1 MPRPSATK
9 AAAAAQQLSLFD
21 APAPAVVP
29 VPSAAPTETTPKPKS
44 NTKPT
49 APAAGPVLQLP
60 GLQLPYTLSRSRR
73 RTIGFSIGTQGLRV
87 AAPKWVTLA
96 EIDSVLQG
104 RSDWI
109 SRKWREVQGREQ
121 RLAALK
127 VQWQD
132 GAELPF
138 LGGTLRLRLGPT
150 LRHDEPQAE
159 LWLPLPP
166 SASDDQ
172 WRDTV
177 QAWLQT
183 QARTRFAPRLAHFAA
198 QAEVATPKLRLSGA
212 HTRWGSASSRGVV
225 SLNWR
230 LVHFSPSVIDYVIA
244 HEVAHLVE
252 MNHGPKFWTV
262 VGQLLPGFEVQRE
275 QLREALVPPL

>member
-1 MPRPSATK
+1 MPSADESFD
-9 AAAAAQQLSLFD
+9 QLPLFD
-21 APAPAVVP
+21 APPRREP
-29 VPSAAPTETTPKPKS
+29 LL
-44 NTKPT
+44 
-49 APAAGPVLQLP
+49 APAAQPRQSGPHIDL
-60 GLQLPYTLSRSRR
+60 GARRLPYTLTRCRR
-73 RTIGFSIGTQGLRV
+73 RSIGFSIGPEGLRV
-87 AAPKWVTLA
+87 RAPRWVTVA
-96 EIDSVLQG
+96 EIEGVLQG

-150 LRHDEPQAE
+150 LRHDEPAAE

-166 SASDDQ
+166 SANDDQ

-183 QARTRFAPRLAHFAA
+183 QARTRFAPRLAHFSA
-198 QAEVATPKLRLSGA
+198 QAGVATPKLRLSGA

-252 MNHGPKFWTV
+252 MNHGPRFWAV

-275 QLREALVPPL
+275 QLREALVPPM